1 MLIIG
6 LGNIGTKYENT
17 RHNVGFQCLDFIY
30 ENWKGTKWNEEKKFD
45 AFIGQTT
52 TEGEKIIL
60 AKPTTFMNLSGKT
73 VKKLSDYFKI
83 KPEEIIII
91 YDDLDLPFGN
101 IRIRKKGG
109 PGTHNGMK
117 SIIEHLKTENF
128 PRIRIGIENR
138 EKKTEATDYVLGQW
152 SKKEQKELKKIFEE
166 VQKALEAALIE
177 EVQKAIE
184 KYN

>member
-17 RHNVGFQCLDFIY
+17 RHNVGFQCVDFIHQ
-30 ENWKGTKWNEEKKFD
+30 NWKGVTWNEEKKFH
-45 AFIGQTT
+45 AFISQIIIKGK
-52 TEGEKIIL
+52 KIIL
-60 AKPTTFMNLSGKT
+60 AKPTTFMNLSGEA
-73 VKKLSDYFKI
+73 VKKLSNYFKI

-91 YDDLDLPFGN
+91 YDDLDLPFGS

-117 SIIEHLKTENF
+117 SIVEHLKTENF
-128 PRIRIGIENR
+128 PRIRIGIESR
-138 EKKTEATDYVLGQW
+138 EKKTEATGYVLAQW
-152 SKKEQKELKKIFEE
+152 SKKEQKELKKTFEKA
-166 VQKALEAALIE
+166 QDALETALTEKIE
-177 EVQKAIE
+177 KAME